1 MESGSNPV
9 YRPVVKFR
17 NMDKNVLRA
26 VQAEQ
31 SNVED
36 KNLSDSDSDTDD
48 TDNKADVNDKRPPHA
63 LTFEIDPDVDITLQ
77 ALRDMILTD
86 QSVGH
91 SSQVQSAPANS
102 SDTSGTVPD
111 WDW

>member
-1 MESGSNPV
+1 MESGSKHA
-9 YRPVVKFR
+9 YQLVVKFQ

-26 VQAEQ
+26 VQSEQ

-36 KNLSDSDSDTDD
+36 KNMSDSDSDD
-48 TDNKADVNDKRPPHA
+48 TDNKADVNDERPPPRA
-63 LTFEIDPDVDITLQ
+63 LTFEIYPDVDITLQ
-77 ALRDMILTD
+77 ALQDMISTD

-102 SDTSGTVPD
+102 SDTLGTVPD